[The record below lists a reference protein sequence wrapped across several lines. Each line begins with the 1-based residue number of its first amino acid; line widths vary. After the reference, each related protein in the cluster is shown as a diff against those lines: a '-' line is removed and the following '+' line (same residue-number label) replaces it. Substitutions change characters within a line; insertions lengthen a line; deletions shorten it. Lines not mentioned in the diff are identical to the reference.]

1 MVDDAFATQE
11 TLGFMPANSVTPAQ
25 RMKLWADGASRGNPG
40 PSGAGAV
47 VKLADGSIVGEV
59 AEFLGHGTN
68 NRAEYTAVLLGLQR
82 ALELGGRE
90 IDVYMDSQLV
100 VRQMEGVYKVKNA
113 GLRPLWEQVGALSRR
128 FARCTFHHVP
138 REQNSEADALANTG
152 VDSGAQ
158 RRSY

>member
-1 MVDDAFATQE
+1 MTTRTVSGAAQGR
-11 TLGFMPANSVTPAQ
+11 LGLVAGEPVLPAQ
-25 RMKLWADGASRGNPG
+25 RMKMWADGASRGNPG

-59 AEFLGHGTN
+59 AEYLGTGTN
-68 NRAEYTAVLLGLQR
+68 NRAEYTAALLGLQR

-100 VRQMEGVYKVKNA
+100 VRQMEGLYKVKNA

-138 REQNSEADALANTG
+138 REQNSEADALANEG
-152 VDSGAQ
+152 VDSGL
-158 RRSY
+158 RR